1 MTPVYDLS
9 SPDERLRLALD
20 QPTRRHRASIRDL
33 VKRRYGDMAAQAL
46 LEGLHLVAKER
57 LK

>member
-1 MTPVYDLS
+1 MTPVYHLDN
-9 SPDERLRLALD
+9 PDERLQLALD

-46 LEGLHLVAKER
+46 IEGLHRAAKER